1 MAVFH
6 TVTFAAFFLENDHF
20 VTFYEGNSYLAYYF
34 CTFNGRRTD
43 LNVTVGISEEHAV
56 KFHFVALFYV
66 FAEVVNIQELVF
78 FSFELLSLNFYNYK
92 HFNLLFYK
100 LLRRVERPF
109 CGTRLPDNPVRK
121 NLSTQRYNL
130 ISSQPNFLHHKS
142 QKNNCKIPEKR
153 SPPPT
158 SAPDLLLK
166 KNKKPQRNR
175 KNSCEIQN
183 FSLNLHRKRPDGG
196 IGRRAGLKHQWGN
209 PSRFEPGSGYRKE
222 DSHHE
227 SPLFYFYRPGRK
239 WPPNSSGT
247 MLHPVGTSAG
257 CLS

>member
-109 CGTRLPDNPVRK
+109 CSTRLPDNPVRK

-130 ISSQPNFLHHKS
+130 ISSPPNFLHHKS
-142 QKNNCKIPEKR
+142 QFLIAK
-153 SPPPT
+153 SPK
-158 SAPDLLLK
+158 SAPLLPLPHPICSSK
-166 KNKKPQRNR
+166 K
-175 KNSCEIQN
+175 
-183 FSLNLHRKRPDGG
+183 
-196 IGRRAGLKHQWGN
+196 
-209 PSRFEPGSGYRKE
+209 
-222 DSHHE
+222 
-227 SPLFYFYRPGRK
+227 
-239 WPPNSSGT
+239 
-247 MLHPVGTSAG
+247 
-257 CLS
+257 